1 MRTLGAVITSIAV
14 VVGVWLPGVAAA
26 GPAETPT
33 GTFSIVARDSVT
45 GELGVAVQSRAF
57 SVGSA
62 VAWAE
67 AEVGAIATQAS
78 TNEAFGPEGLALLRR
93 GFDSESV
100 LGLLLGQ
107 DPGRDNR
114 QVGIIDAVGRTA
126 SYTGSACLAWA
137 GGKTGPGYAC
147 QGNIL
152 VSDEVVASM
161 ARAFEQT
168 RGELAERL
176 LAALVAAQA
185 AGGDKRGMQSA
196 ALLVVR
202 PSDGY
207 PQYRYRYVDL
217 RVEDHLDPINELIRL
232 YGIHQKTDLLEAHL
246 RYAEQYDST
255 GHGDLAARERGIVGG
270 MLKKAVADSVDDAE
284 YLNNMAWFCAV
295 YGLFLPE
302 ALEAAQ
308 RAVALSPE
316 APHILDTLAEI
327 YFRLGERDQ
336 AIQTIERAI
345 KLDPESA
352 YYREQLTRFQ
362 GAPAR

>member
-1 MRTLGAVITSIAV
+1 MNELRAVITSIAI
-14 VVGVWLPGVAAA
+14 VVGVWLPGVVPAA
-26 GPAETPT
+26 PAQVPT

-67 AEVGAIATQAS
+67 AGVGAIATQAS
-78 TNEAFGPEGLALLRR
+78 TNEAFGPDGLALLRR

-100 LGLLLGQ
+100 LGLLLAQ

-114 QVGIIDAVGRTA
+114 QVGIIDALGRTA
-126 SYTGSACLAWA
+126 SHTGSACSAWA
-137 GGKTGPGYAC
+137 GGKTGLDYAC

-152 VSDEVVASM
+152 VSEEVVTSM

-168 RGELAERL
+168 QGELAERL

-202 PSDGY
+202 PSEEY

-217 RVEDHLDPINELIRL
+217 RVEDHPDPINELIRL
-232 YGIHQKTDLLEAHL
+232 YRIHQKTDLLEAHL
-246 RYAEQYDST
+246 RYAALYDST
-255 GHGDLAARERGIVGG
+255 GHGDLATRERGIVGG
-270 MLKKAVADSVDDAE
+270 MLRKAVADSIDDAE
-284 YLNNMAWFCAV
+284 YLNNVAWFCAV
-295 YGLFLPE
+295 YDLDLPE

-308 RAVALSPE
+308 RAVALSPA
-316 APHILDTLAEI
+316 APHILDTLAEV
-327 YFRLGERDQ
+327 YFRLGKRDQ

-345 KLDPESA
+345 ELDPETV
-352 YYREQLTRFQ
+352 YYKQQLMRFQ
-362 GAPAR
+362 QAPAR